1 MAIKVYN
8 TLTKKKEEFVPLH
21 PGKAYM
27 YVCGVT
33 PYNHPHI
40 GNARPF
46 VTWDVIRR
54 FLEHEG
60 YDVLHVQNFT
70 DVDDKIINTANKEGV
85 QWSDICGRYIDAYF
99 EVMDKLNVRR
109 AHVYPRVSEHMQEI
123 INVVQTLIDK
133 GYAYELDGDVY
144 YSVEKF
150 DRYGEL
156 SGRKLEDMMAG
167 ARVDVNDK
175 KHNPFDFALWKAAK
189 PGEPYWE
196 SPWGNGRPGWHIEC
210 SAMSMKYLGES
221 FDFHG
226 GGSDLIFPH
235 HENTLAKALISTAAA
250 ATLFS
255 RTTKMK
261 LPSPKAAPACIRL
274 YATGCITVLLPLT
287 KKKCPNRLAISL
299 PLPIFWNTSSR
310 KHCAFSFFPRI
321 TAARWISATSA
332 CERLKEAQR
341 SLARLKTAQD
351 NLKELAQLISGG
363 PTETSK
369 ALYAKLEELR
379 SGFMEAMSD
388 DFNTA
393 LAISFMFELAK
404 EINIY
409 HQHIS
414 TGSEKPDGKLV
425 ENMEKLFAEFCGI
438 IGVLE
443 TSAQPAA
450 EKDASLEDK
459 LIETVVSLRQ
469 EARAAKNYAQADALR
484 NALTGL
490 GIVLED
496 TPQGV
501 RWKKQ

>member
-235 HENTLAKALISTAAA
+235 HENEIAQSEGCTGVHPFVRYWLHNGFLNIDNQKMSKSLHNFFTVRDVADVYGYEPIRYFMLTAGYRMPLNYTVDLIESCKNSLERLYTCRENLDFALTKDTFGTDETLKEKAAEARTKFCTAMDDDLNTPDALAAVFDLVKEINTLSAVSSKDALQTAAA
-250 ATLFS
+250 AFDEITGVLGLLYN
-255 RTTKMK
+255 RKKDEVPAEVTELVEKRAAAK
-261 LPSPKAAPACIRL
+261 KAKDWATADAIR
-274 YATGCITVLLPLT
+274 AQLT
-287 KKKCPNRLAISL
+287 ELGWAVKD
-299 PLPIFWNTSSR
+299 
-310 KHCAFSFFPRI
+310 
-321 TAARWISATSA
+321 
-332 CERLKEAQR
+332 
-341 SLARLKTAQD
+341 TAQGP
-351 NLKELAQLISGG
+351 QL
-363 PTETSK
+363 SK
-369 ALYAKLEELR
+369 L
-379 SGFMEAMSD
+379 
-388 DFNTA
+388 
-393 LAISFMFELAK
+393 
-404 EINIY
+404 
-409 HQHIS
+409 
-414 TGSEKPDGKLV
+414 
-425 ENMEKLFAEFCGI
+425 
-438 IGVLE
+438 
-443 TSAQPAA
+443 
-450 EKDASLEDK
+450 
-459 LIETVVSLRQ
+459 
-469 EARAAKNYAQADALR
+469 
-484 NALTGL
+484 
-490 GIVLED
+490 
-496 TPQGV
+496 
-501 RWKKQ
+501 

>member
-85 QWSDICGRYIDAYF
+85 KWSDICGRYIDAYF
-99 EVMDKLNVRR
+99 DVMDKLNVRR

-150 DRYGEL
+150 ERYGEL

-196 SPWGNGRPGWHIEC
+196 SPWGKGRPGWHIEC

-235 HENTLAKALISTAAA
+235 HENEIAQSEG
-250 ATLFS
+250 
-255 RTTKMK
+255 
-261 LPSPKAAPACIRL
+261 C
-274 YATGCITVLLPLT
+274 TGVHPFVRYWLHNGFITVNEEKMSKSLGNFFTVADILEHFEPETLRFFILSTHYRSPLD
-287 KKKCPNRLAISL
+287 
-299 PLPIFWNTSSR
+299 
-310 KHCAFSFFPRI
+310 FSD
-321 TAARWISATSA
+321 
-332 CERLKEAQR
+332 ERLKEAQR
-341 SLARLKTAQD
+341 SLTRLKNAQD
-351 NLKELAQLISGG
+351 NLKELAQIISGG
-363 PTETSK
+363 PTETSLP
-369 ALYAKLEELR
+369 LYAKLEELR
-379 SGFMEAMSD
+379 SGFMEAMRD

-393 LAISFMFELAK
+393 LAISFMFELGK

-409 HQHIS
+409 HQHV
-414 TGSEKPDGKLV
+414 TGSGEKPDGKLV

-443 TSAQPAA
+443 NGAKPAA

-459 LIETVVSLRQ
+459 LIGTVVNLRQ

>member
-85 QWSDICGRYIDAYF
+85 KWSDICGRYIDAYF

-150 DRYGEL
+150 ERYGEL

-196 SPWGNGRPGWHIEC
+196 SPWGKGRPGWHIEC

-235 HENTLAKALISTAAA
+235 HENEIAQSEG
-250 ATLFS
+250 
-255 RTTKMK
+255 
-261 LPSPKAAPACIRL
+261 C
-274 YATGCITVLLPLT
+274 TGVHPFVRYWLHNGFITVNEEKMSKSLGNFFTVADILEHFEPETLRFFILSTHYRSPLD
-287 KKKCPNRLAISL
+287 
-299 PLPIFWNTSSR
+299 
-310 KHCAFSFFPRI
+310 FSD
-321 TAARWISATSA
+321 
-332 CERLKEAQR
+332 ERLKEAQR
-341 SLARLKTAQD
+341 SLTRLKNAQD
-351 NLKELAQLISGG
+351 NLKELAQIISGG
-363 PTETSK
+363 PTETSLP
-369 ALYAKLEELR
+369 LYAKLEELR
-379 SGFMEAMSD
+379 SGFMEAMRD

-393 LAISFMFELAK
+393 LAISFMFELGK

-409 HQHIS
+409 HQHV
-414 TGSEKPDGKLV
+414 TGSGEKPDGKLV

-443 TSAQPAA
+443 NGAKPDA

-459 LIETVVSLRQ
+459 LIETVVNLRQ
-469 EARAAKNYAQADALR
+469 EARAAKNYVQADALR

-496 TPQGV
+496 TPHGV

>member
-175 KHNPFDFALWKAAK
+175 SITRLILRCGKQPNPVNRTGKAR
-189 PGEPYWE
+189 G
-196 SPWGNGRPGWHIEC
+196 
-210 SAMSMKYLGES
+210 
-221 FDFHG
+221 
-226 GGSDLIFPH
+226 
-235 HENTLAKALISTAAA
+235 
-250 ATLFS
+250 AT
-255 RTTKMK
+255 
-261 LPSPKAAPACIRL
+261 
-274 YATGCITVLLPLT
+274 
-287 KKKCPNRLAISL
+287 
-299 PLPIFWNTSSR
+299 
-310 KHCAFSFFPRI
+310 
-321 TAARWISATSA
+321 
-332 CERLKEAQR
+332 
-341 SLARLKTAQD
+341 D
-351 NLKELAQLISGG
+351 
-363 PTETSK
+363 
-369 ALYAKLEELR
+369 
-379 SGFMEAMSD
+379 
-388 DFNTA
+388 
-393 LAISFMFELAK
+393 
-404 EINIY
+404 
-409 HQHIS
+409 
-414 TGSEKPDGKLV
+414 
-425 ENMEKLFAEFCGI
+425 
-438 IGVLE
+438 
-443 TSAQPAA
+443 
-450 EKDASLEDK
+450 
-459 LIETVVSLRQ
+459 
-469 EARAAKNYAQADALR
+469 ARAGIL
-484 NALTGL
+484 NAL
-490 GIVLED
+490 
-496 TPQGV
+496 P
-501 RWKKQ
+501 

>member
-196 SPWGNGRPGWHIEC
+196 SPWGKGRPGWHIEC
-210 SAMSMKYLGES
+210 SGISMKYNGEYL
-221 FDFHG
+221 DLHCG
-226 GGSDLIFPH
+226 GVDNAFPH
-235 HENTLAKALISTAAA
+235 HTNEIAQSESYLGHAWCPQWFHVHHLNTSTGKMSKSKGEFLTVSLLEEKGYDPLVYRFFCLQSHYRKALVFTWEN
-250 ATLFS
+250 L
-255 RTTKMK
+255 
-261 LPSPKAAPACIRL
+261 
-274 YATGCITVLLPLT
+274 
-287 KKKCPNRLAISL
+287 
-299 PLPIFWNTSSR
+299 
-310 KHCAFSFFPRI
+310 
-321 TAARWISATSA
+321 
-332 CERLKEAQR
+332 
-341 SLARLKTAQD
+341 D
-351 NLKELAQLISGG
+351 N
-363 PTETSK
+363 
-369 ALYAKLEELR
+369 AKI
-379 SGFMEAMSD
+379 A
-388 DFNTA
+388 
-393 LAISFMFELAK
+393 
-404 EINIY
+404 Y
-409 HQHIS
+409 
-414 TGSEKPDGKLV
+414 
-425 ENMEKLFAEFCGI
+425 
-438 IGVLE
+438 
-443 TSAQPAA
+443 
-450 EKDASLEDK
+450 DK
-459 LIETVVSLRQ
+459 LIARIAALDPKDGPAEEASMTALKEKFQKALDADLNTSL
-469 EARAAKNYAQADALR
+469 AITTLYDVLKADMHDAAKLALLDSFDQVLGLALLSHAEAKRKEAAKTTSASTASGYQITGEGDPEIDALVLKR
-484 NALTGL
+484 YEAKKAKNFAEADKIRDDLKAQ
-490 GIVLED
+490 GIEVTD
-496 TPQGV
+496 V
-501 RWKKQ
+501 RGGAVWKRI

>member
-210 SAMSMKYLGES
+210 SAMSSKLLGEH
-221 FDFHG
+221 FDIHG
-226 GGSDLIFPH
+226 GGADLQFPH
-235 HENTLAKALISTAAA
+235 HENEIAQSTALLGHPAVNCWMHGE
-250 ATLFS
+250 FMMVDNG
-255 RTTKMK
+255 KMSK
-261 LPSPKAAPACIRL
+261 SLGNTYTVEDLKKNGILPLSFRYFCLNAHYRNKINFTWEAMKAAQKAYIRL
-274 YATGCITVLLPLT
+274 L
-287 KKKCPNRLAISL
+287 
-299 PLPIFWNTSSR
+299 
-310 KHCAFSFFPRI
+310 
-321 TAARWISATSA
+321 
-332 CERLKEAQR
+332 EAVQ
-341 SLARLKTAQD
+341 A
-351 NLKELAQLISGG
+351 N
-363 PTETSK
+363 
-369 ALYAKLEELR
+369 
-379 SGFMEAMSD
+379 
-388 DFNTA
+388 
-393 LAISFMFELAK
+393 
-404 EINIY
+404 
-409 HQHIS
+409 
-414 TGSEKPDGKLV
+414 
-425 ENMEKLFAEFCGI
+425 
-438 IGVLE
+438 
-443 TSAQPAA
+443 
-450 EKDASLEDK
+450 KDAAGDESTRTLCEQAYREFMD
-459 LIETVVSLRQ
+459 
-469 EARAAKNYAQADALR
+469 AANDDLNIPK
-484 NALTGL
+484 GL
-490 GIVLED
+490 GILWSLLRCGKKSREIYETALRMDAVLGLDLEKGYIPPQEEEAPQELQEKLAARAQARKEKNWALSDQLREEINAAGYDIKD
-496 TPQGV
+496 TPEGSRLV
-501 RWKKQ
+501 KR